1 MGVDVKTIIAGLLA
15 FALVTIPTN
24 ANAVENGVSA
34 EGDPRIVSIYKG
46 YGSPGYISIDFPM
59 CSGYLLSERIVVTAQ
74 HCTFDPQRNTF
85 RDASELIIG
94 TPGEKSNRTP
104 GRHFLVSAVFRAN
117 GYKGYDQKTDLSYT
131 NDVAVLVLSKPVQK
145 TTRAKLLNETEFMN
159 LLIENPEIWIGG
171 YGLQKQADRSM
182 TNSSRFVI
190 PAKAPAKFANPSDF
204 QAAVSA
210 QKSKWKRTFYQEN
223 LVGLEMQVS
232 TGTICDGDS
241 GAGFWLKKDSQD
253 IYLGVMNGPVGISNC
268 FGESVSSQST
278 FIGVHPTYQY
288 QSLFTKADS
297 YVKKN
302 PVKSVITCKKGKLT
316 KKVNAVNPKCP
327 TGYKKS

>member
-1 MGVDVKTIIAGLLA
+1 MKKVIAGLLA
-15 FALVTIPTN
+15 SALVTIPTN

-34 EGDPRIVSIYKG
+34 EGDSRIVSLYTGSESSGSIY
-46 YGSPGYISIDFPM
+46 INFPM

-74 HCTFDPQRNTF
+74 HCTTN
-85 RDASELIIG
+85 SEVVVG
-94 TPGEKSNRTP
+94 RPGEKSNRTP
-104 GRHFLVSAVFRAN
+104 GSHYGVSAVFRATN
-117 GYKGYDQKTDLSYT
+117 YKSYDIKSDLSFT
-131 NDVAVLVLSKPVQK
+131 NDVAVLVLSKPVPK
-145 TTRAKLLNETEFMN
+145 TTRAKLLNETEFNN
-159 LLIENPEIWIGG
+159 LMTEKPEIWIGG
-171 YGLQKQADRSM
+171 YGLQKPADRSI
-182 TNSSRFVI
+182 NNDNRFVI

-288 QSLFTKADS
+288 QSLFTKADT

-302 PVKSVITCKKGKLT
+302 PIKSTISCKKGKLI
-316 KKVNAVNPKCP
+316 KKVKAVNPKCP